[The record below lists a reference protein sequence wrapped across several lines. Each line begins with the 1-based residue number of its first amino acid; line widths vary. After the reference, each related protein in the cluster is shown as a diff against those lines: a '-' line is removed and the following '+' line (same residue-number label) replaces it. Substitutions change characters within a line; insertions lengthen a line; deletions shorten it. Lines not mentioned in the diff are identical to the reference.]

1 MSAFCSPTRS
11 IYTLLRIINVE
22 KRRDTARGNRYL
34 VELEL
39 MERGQRTVRLSEYIY
54 VLLHQGKSEDSTEV
68 NPEGTATMSTESQ
81 PPPSAWSLLYGKPI
95 LCRPLRLS
103 WRHEVMVHFV
113 VPGERLSSLSQEG
126 TAALTCPG
134 DQAASALT
142 HWVPRA

>member
-1 MSAFCSPTRS
+1 MTAFCPSTPS
-11 IYTLLRIINVE
+11 IYTLLRIINIE

-34 VELEL
+34 MELEL

-68 NPEGTATMSTESQ
+68 NPEGPATVATESQ

-103 WRHEVMVHFV
+103 WRHDVMVHFV
-113 VPGERLSSLSQEG
+113 VPGR
-126 TAALTCPG
+126 
-134 DQAASALT
+134 
-142 HWVPRA
+142 